1 MELRSVHSSQVVA
14 PTSSVAPK
22 KEATGLKIEEK
33 LPERKGDDLSVD
45 FKPQAKVESVP
56 EPETLIKPQ
65 AVYRPAE
72 IPKVM
77 QSEPSTVGEAILGL
91 SASTDAQTSQVIQKT
106 YEILGK
112 NRVAVTE
119 PGGKYQVFTTPSL
132 SDGAEDSRLDY
143 GGKQWLWDSS
153 AHAMNL
159 AYTEPKIAKAELR
172 AMFANQDM
180 DPKSKDVGF
189 VPHMNYFFGDGRK
202 VPDWAK
208 KHFQSFL
215 DGPEGKMVPPARHNE
230 FLNNYWSSDV
240 HSDITQPPILGMAV
254 QEVVKA
260 TGDKEFAKE
269 MVPKLKAYYDYLHDR
284 RADSD
289 GLVRI
294 IHPWESGW
302 DNSQRWDEAVGV
314 DTSKAAD
321 VPEGQAKVERSSID
335 VQKIRLVS
343 KYKALDWDLDK
354 ILDEKD
360 FQMKPVDFNVLYAKN
375 MESLSKL
382 CDEIGDEAGA
392 EKYAQRSEK
401 AAQSI
406 FENMWDGDKYV
417 DIVQTPEGDHK
428 SEVKSAAMFYPM
440 MLKGEPHSKHLIHNH
455 LANPKEFNPDDGYMV
470 PTTSLDDPTNDGG
483 QYWRGN
489 VWGIVNFFVHSGVK
503 EHLKKNPGDFVAGA
517 LAKKSRDSM
526 FELLDQADFY
536 EYFNTQKV
544 KEGDK
549 PEGYGVQ
556 SFGWNGLAM
565 FMDKTP
571 AFLD

>member
-1 MELRSVHSSQVVA
+1 MELRSTQVK
-14 PTSSVAPK
+14 PK
-22 KEATGLKIEEK
+22 
-33 LPERKGDDLSVD
+33 V
-45 FKPQAKVESVP
+45 
-56 EPETLIKPQ
+56 
-65 AVYRPAE
+65 VYRPAE
-72 IPKVM
+72 IPKAM
-77 QSEPSTVGEAILGL
+77 QSEPSIVREAILDL
-91 SASTDAQTSQVIQKT
+91 SARTDAQTSRVIRKT
-106 YEILGK
+106 YEILK
-112 NRVAVTE
+112 RNRVAVTE
-119 PGGKYQVFTTPSL
+119 SGQEYQIFTTPSL
-132 SDGAEDSRLDY
+132 SSGTEDSRLDY

-159 AYTEPKIAKAELR
+159 AYTEPEIAKAELR
-172 AMFANQDM
+172 AMFAYQAT
-180 DPKSKDVGF
+180 DPRSKDVGF

-215 DGPEGKMVPPARHNE
+215 DGPEGSMVPPARRDA

-302 DNSQRWDEAVGV
+302 DNSQRWDEAAGV
-314 DTSKAAD
+314 ETSKATT
-321 VPEGQAKVERSSID
+321 KVERSAID

-343 KYKALDWDLDK
+343 KYKALDWNLDK
-354 ILDEKD
+354 ILEEKD
-360 FQMKPVDFNVLYAKN
+360 FCVKPVDFNVLYAKN

-382 CDEIGDEAGA
+382 CGKIGDIGGAG
-392 EKYAQRSEK
+392 KYVQRSK
-401 AAQSI
+401 RAAQSI
-406 FENMWDGDKYV
+406 FEHMWDGDKYV
-417 DIVQTPEGDHK
+417 DLVQTPEGDHK
-428 SEVKSAAMFYPM
+428 SHVKSAAMFYPM
-440 MLKGEPHSKHLIHNH
+440 MLKGEPHSKHLVHKR
-455 LANPKEFNPDDGYMV
+455 LANPKEFNPEDGYMV

-489 VWGIVNFFVHSGVK
+489 IWAIVNFFVHSGLR
-503 EHLKKNPGDFVAGA
+503 EYLKSEPNDLVARA

-526 FELLDQADFY
+526 FELLDQADFF
-536 EYFNTQKV
+536 EYFHTRRV
-544 KEGDK
+544 KDGTK

-565 FMDKTP
+565 FMDKNP